1 MKSIKKRSL
10 LWWCRAFLAAAL
22 AILILLDAGKAVLLA
37 LVLACGGL
45 LLAELWD
52 YRRQERYLDRI
63 VKDEAWKTAC
73 KGREWNRIPFHRQL
87 EAIVQGNMKDT
98 QNQDAQRAMEQY
110 ATLQALQ
117 SQINP
122 HFLYNTLEC
131 IRGQALMDG
140 NSDVAKML
148 EALGNFFQYS
158 ISRKENVVPLYDEI
172 ENVKGYMLIQN
183 YRFSN
188 RFRLEIDYM
197 EEGEEEQLG
206 GCYVPKLMLQPLVEN
221 ALLHGFEN
229 RTSGTVRLVVDASDD
244 MLLLT
249 VSDDGEGMDPAALG
263 ALNDRISGKVEIAQ
277 PTKSHGN
284 GIALPNINRRI
295 QMLFGKEYSL
305 HAYST
310 PGRGTD
316 MEIVLP
322 RITRPEVEL

>member
-1 MKSIKKRSL
+1 MKSKKKIPVFWACGVFLVAVLAL
-10 LWWCRAFLAAAL
+10 LVLLDADRIALMAVVAGCVALLLAAA
-22 AILILLDAGKAVLLA
+22 
-37 LVLACGGL
+37 
-45 LLAELWD
+45 WS

-63 VKDEAWKTAC
+63 VQDETWETAC
-73 KGREWNRIPFHRQL
+73 QGKEWSRIPFHHQL
-87 EAIVQGNMKDT
+87 EAIVQGNMKET
-98 QNQDAQRAMEQY
+98 RNQDAQRAMEQY

-140 NSDVAKML
+140 NRDVAKML

-158 ISRKENVVPLYDEI
+158 ISRKENVVPLFDEI

-188 RFRLEIDYM
+188 RFRLEIDFM
-197 EEGEEEQLG
+197 EDEEQLA

-229 RTSGTVRLVVDASDD
+229 RTGGTVRLVVDASDN

-249 VSDDGEGMDPAALG
+249 VSDDGEGMAPAALC
-263 ALNDRISGKVEIAQ
+263 ALNDRISGKVESPQ

-310 PGRGTD
+310 VGRGTD

>member
-1 MKSIKKRSL
+1 MNSKKKL
-10 LWWCRAFLAAAL
+10 TLFWWCGVFLVVAQ
-22 AILILLDAGKAVLLA
+22 AIFVLLDAGRGALIIEILGSSVLLLVVA
-37 LVLACGGL
+37 LY
-45 LLAELWD
+45 
-52 YRRQERYLDRI
+52 YRRLQHYLDKI
-63 VKDEAWKTAC
+63 IQDEAWKTAC
-73 KGREWNRIPFHRQL
+73 QGREWNDIPFHHQL
-87 EAIVQGNMKDT
+87 EAIVQGNMKET

-131 IRGQALMDG
+131 IRGQALIDG

-158 ISRKENVVPLYDEI
+158 ISRKENVVPLFDEI

-188 RFRLEIDYM
+188 RFRLEIDFM
-197 EEGEEEQLG
+197 EEEEQLV

-229 RTSGTVRLVVDASDD
+229 RTNGTVRLVLDASDN

-249 VSDDGEGMDPAALG
+249 VSDDGEGMAPAALC
-263 ALNDRISGKVEIAQ
+263 ALNDRISGKVETAP

-310 PGRGTD
+310 LGRGTD